1 MAKVIKMPGLEMF
14 HIKVLIPYWEEMS
27 DIPME
32 TSPYRII
39 AVLPETTLSEMGR
52 LIIDAFEFDHDH
64 LFGFYDNFKGL
75 NRSKIGY
82 EFIESDEE
90 ELDDGI
96 VFFQNRVSDKNRFNI
111 EKFTVGDIFLR
122 KGNKWLMLY
131 DYGDEWNFWVSLIDK
146 SKIDPSKKY
155 DRIVESKFDAP
166 PQYPNFDEDDF

>member
-1 MAKVIKMPGLEMF
+1 MYYIR
-14 HIKVLIPYWEEMS
+14 VLIPYWEEMS

-39 AVLPETTLSEMGR
+39 AVLPETPLNELGS

-64 LFGFYDNFKGL
+64 LFGFYDNFKGW

-82 EFIESDEE
+82 EFMESDDE
-90 ELDDGI
+90 ELDDDI
-96 VFFQNRVSDKNRFNI
+96 FSYQNRVSDKKIFNI

-122 KGNKWLMLY
+122 KGKKWLMLY
-131 DYGDEWNFWVSLIDK
+131 DYGDEWNFWVSLVDK
-146 SKIDPSKKY
+146 SKIVPSITY

-166 PQYPNFDEDDF
+166 QQYPDFNEDNF